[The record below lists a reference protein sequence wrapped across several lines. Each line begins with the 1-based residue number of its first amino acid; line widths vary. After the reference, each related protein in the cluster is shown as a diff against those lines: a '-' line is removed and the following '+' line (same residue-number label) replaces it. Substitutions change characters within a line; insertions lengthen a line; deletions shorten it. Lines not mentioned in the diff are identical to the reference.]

1 MSTIS
6 KKLVGFLYSGAAQT
20 LASAAW
26 KGNVNAMYG
35 FNSGGTG
42 YQVFKPGNTFNSL
55 TQLVPDGM
63 YILDA
68 NKLGFDLPG
77 AVLTAST
84 ATVPAAGA
92 LTLDSFLHSFSGG
105 YDNITL
111 QVSSPVATDSEYLL
125 VFDSPGAYSYKL
137 ALKDGI
143 SLSVP
148 NVAAGQVVTLS
159 AVAPSGARLTHTF
172 TVGET
177 TDDKSQATA

>member
-6 KKLVGFLYSGAAQT
+6 KKLVGFLYGGAAQA
-20 LASAAW
+20 LASASW
-26 KGNVNAMYG
+26 KTNANAVYG
-35 FNSGGTG
+35 ITGDGTA

-77 AVLTAST
+77 AVLTTSSA
-84 ATVPAAGA
+84 VGPAAGA
-92 LTLDSFLHSFSGG
+92 LTLTSFLHSFSGG

-111 QVSSPVATDSEYLL
+111 QVASPVATDTEYLL
-125 VFDSPGAYSYKL
+125 VFDSSGAYSYKL
-137 ALKDGI
+137 ALNDTV

-148 NVAAGQVVTLS
+148 NVAAGQVVTMT
-159 AVAPSGARLTHTF
+159 AVAPSGARLTHTI
-172 TVGET
+172 TVGE
-177 TDDKSQATA
+177 QAAGAAL

>member
-26 KGNVNAMYG
+26 KGNVNAVYG

-55 TQLVPDGM
+55 TQLVPDGV

-77 AVLTAST
+77 AVLMAST
-84 ATVPAAGA
+84 ATGPAAGA
-92 LTLDSFLHSFSGG
+92 LTLTSFLHSFSGG

-111 QVSSPVATDSEYLL
+111 QVASPVTTDSEYLL

-137 ALKDGI
+137 AMNDTV

-148 NVAAGQVVTLS
+148 NVGLGQVVTMT
-159 AVAPSGARLTHTF
+159 AVAPRGR
-172 TVGET
+172 G
-177 TDDKSQATA
+177 

>member
-6 KKLVGFLYSGAAQT
+6 KKLVGFLYGGAAQT
-20 LASAAW
+20 LTSAAW
-26 KGNVNAMYG
+26 KGNVNAVYG

-68 NKLGFDLPG
+68 DKLGFDLPG

-84 ATVPAAGA
+84 ATGPAAGA
-92 LTLDSFLHSFSGG
+92 LALNSFIHSFSGG
-105 YDNITL
+105 YDNITI
-111 QVSSPVATDSEYLL
+111 QVSSPVATDTEYLL

-137 ALKDGI
+137 ALNDSI

-172 TVGET
+172 TVGE
-177 TDDKSQATA
+177 QAAAAL

>member
-6 KKLVGFLYSGAAQT
+6 KKLVGFLYNGAAQA
-20 LASAAW
+20 LASAGW
-26 KGNVNAMYG
+26 KTNVNAVYG
-35 FNSGGTG
+35 INNEGTG
-42 YQVFKPGNTFNSL
+42 YRVFKPGNTFNSL

-77 AVLTAST
+77 AVLAAS
-84 ATVPAAGA
+84 AAVGPAAGA
-92 LTLDSFLHSFSGG
+92 LTLTSFLHSFSGG

-111 QVSSPVATDSEYLL
+111 QVASPDASDKEYLL
-125 VFDSPGAYSYKL
+125 VFDSLGAYSYKL
-137 ALKDGI
+137 ALNDTV

-148 NVAAGQVVTLS
+148 SVAAGQVVTMT

-172 TVGET
+172 TVGG
-177 TDDKSQATA
+177 QAAPAAL

>member
-26 KGNVNAMYG
+26 KGNANAVYG
-35 FNSGGTG
+35 FNNDGTG
-42 YQVFKPGNTFNSL
+42 YQVFKPGNIFNSL

-68 NKLGFDLPG
+68 AKLGFELPG
-77 AVLTAST
+77 AVLTASAGAGP
-84 ATVPAAGA
+84 ATEA
-92 LTLDSFLHSFSGG
+92 LTLTTFLHSFSGG
-105 YDNITL
+105 YDNITI

-137 ALKDGI
+137 ALNNAI

-148 NVAAGQVVTLS
+148 SVAAGQIVTLS

-177 TDDKSQATA
+177 T

>member
-6 KKLVGFLYSGAAQT
+6 KKLVGFIYSGAAQT

-26 KGNVNAMYG
+26 KGNVNAVYG

-42 YQVFKPGNTFNSL
+42 YQVFKPGNSFNSL
-55 TQLVPDGM
+55 TQLVPDGV

-77 AVLTAST
+77 AVLTASA
-84 ATVPAAGA
+84 ATGPAAA
-92 LTLDSFLHSFSGG
+92 PLTLTSFMHSYSSS

-111 QVSSPVATDSEYLL
+111 QVASPVATDSEYLL

-137 ALKDGI
+137 AMNDAI

-148 NVAAGQVVTLS
+148 DVTPGQVVTLT
-159 AVAPSGARLTHTF
+159 AVAASGARLTHTF
-172 TVGET
+172 TVDEQVA
-177 TDDKSQATA
+177 SSPAL

>member
-6 KKLVGFLYSGAAQT
+6 KKLVGFLYSGVAQA
-20 LASAAW
+20 LASASW
-26 KGNVNAMYG
+26 KGNVNAVYG

-42 YQVFKPGNTFNSL
+42 YQVFKPGNAFNSL

-68 NKLGFDLPG
+68 AKLGFDLPG
-77 AVLTAST
+77 AILTAST
-84 ATVPAAGA
+84 AAGPAAGA
-92 LTLDSFLHSFSGG
+92 LTLDSFIHSFSGG

-111 QVSSPVATDSEYLL
+111 QVSSPVATDTEYLL

-137 ALKDGI
+137 ALRDTI

-148 NVAAGQVVTLS
+148 GVAAGQIITLT
-159 AVAPSGARLTHTF
+159 AVASSGARLTHTF
-172 TVGET
+172 TVGE
-177 TDDKSQATA
+177 

>member
-6 KKLVGFLYSGAAQT
+6 KKLVGFLYSGAAQV
-20 LASAAW
+20 LASASW
-26 KGNVNAMYG
+26 KANANAVYG
-35 FNSGGTG
+35 FNSDGTG

-77 AVLTAST
+77 ATLTAST
-84 ATVPAAGA
+84 AGGTAAGA
-92 LTLDSFLHSFSGG
+92 LTLDSFIHSFSSG

-111 QVSSPVATDSEYLL
+111 QVSSPEATDKEYML

-137 ALKDGI
+137 ALGDSV

-148 NVAAGQVVTLS
+148 NVTSGQVVTLT
-159 AVAPSGARLTHTF
+159 AVAPSGARLTHRF
-172 TVGET
+172 TVGE
-177 TDDKSQATA
+177 

>member
-6 KKLVGFLYSGAAQT
+6 KKLLGFLYSGAAQT

-26 KGNVNAMYG
+26 KGNVNAVYG

-55 TQLVPDGM
+55 TQLVPDGV

-77 AVLTAST
+77 AVLTASI
-84 ATVPAAGA
+84 AAGPAAGA
-92 LTLDSFLHSFSGG
+92 LTLTSFLHSFSSD

-111 QVSSPVATDSEYLL
+111 QVGSPVATDTEYLL
-125 VFDSPGAYSYKL
+125 VFDSLGAYSYKL
-137 ALKDGI
+137 AMNDTI

-148 NVAAGQVVTLS
+148 NVAIGQVVTMT

-172 TVGET
+172 TVGGQAA
-177 TDDKSQATA
+177 TDAPL